1 MLFHL
6 ITILKYIFTTS
17 VCHILASAS
26 RPNQAAARAPQLNN
40 TVRLHIAASSSIET
54 PSTMFGTKLLTLASL
69 LAVAHATV
77 IQWGTCK
84 ETFNSPVR
92 VDCGRLFVPLDY
104 TSSDDET
111 LSLELLRI
119 PAAEQPAK
127 SILLNFGGPGLPGR
141 SSLAGLAPTLQ
152 L

>member
-1 MLFHL
+1 
-6 ITILKYIFTTS
+6 
-17 VCHILASAS
+17 
-26 RPNQAAARAPQLNN
+26 
-40 TVRLHIAASSSIET
+40 
-54 PSTMFGTKLLTLASL
+54 MFATKLLSTLTL
-69 LAVAHATV
+69 LGLAHATV

-84 ETFNSPVR
+84 DTFNSTVR

-119 PAAEQPAK
+119 PAAKQPAK
-127 SILLNFGGPGLPGR
+127 SILLNFGGPGLPGKA
-141 SSLAGLAPTLQ
+141 SLAGLAPTLQ